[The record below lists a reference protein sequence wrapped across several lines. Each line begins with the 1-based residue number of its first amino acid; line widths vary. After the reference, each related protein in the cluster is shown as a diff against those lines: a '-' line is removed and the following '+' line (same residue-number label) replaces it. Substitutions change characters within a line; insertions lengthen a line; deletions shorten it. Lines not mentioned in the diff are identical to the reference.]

1 MVKPGKTALSEARMG
16 SQKRGHGLGTAAPIS
31 SLRVLLS
38 YAGGRMGGHMDTGIF
53 FPTVLKAG
61 DVGPCLVSLFPKAG
75 CQSI

>member
-16 SQKRGHGLGTAAPIS
+16 SHKRGHGLGTAAPIS

-53 FPTVLKAG
+53 PPTVLKAG
-61 DVGPCLVSLFPKAG
+61 DAGPCLVSLLPKAG

>member
-1 MVKPGKTALSEARMG
+1 MG

-53 FPTVLKAG
+53 FPHCSKSRGRWSLPGILVPQSRLPVHMSSGQLKM
-61 DVGPCLVSLFPKAG
+61 L
-75 CQSI
+75 

>member
-38 YAGGRMGGHMDTGIF
+38 YAGGRMGGHIDMGIF
-53 FPTVLKAG
+53 P
-61 DVGPCLVSLFPKAG
+61 PLF
-75 CQSI
+75 